1 MERAEGLLQAAGL
14 DGQLEVQ
21 NDVRP
26 PASQQPLGT
35 GENMGV
41 MERSHI
47 SSDPSASLYHY
58 PTETLSNA
66 RLNADGCSA
75 AETAQI
81 TAEVEV
87 NSDTN
92 TNGNIVQQQQQLIS
106 LSHVPLPSPPEVY
119 NELYTSLETGRRCS
133 METVPLPMLNVIS
146 HQQPDLPFDSNQRAS
161 SDSHGS
167 QRQASANPTSDD
179 RPPNVEN
186 NQLQSPAV
194 TVPDQEESVRIPI
207 MHVIIAY

>member
-1 MERAEGLLQAAGL
+1 
-14 DGQLEVQ
+14 
-21 NDVRP
+21 VRP
-26 PASQQPLGT
+26 PASQQRLGT
-35 GENMGV
+35 GENMRE

-47 SSDPSASLYHY
+47 SSDTSASLYHY

-75 AETAQI
+75 AETARI

-92 TNGNIVQQQQQLIS
+92 THGNKVQQQQQQLIS
-106 LSHVPLPSPPEVY
+106 PSYVPLPSPPEAY
-119 NELYTSLETGRRCS
+119 NELYTSLERGRRCS
-133 METVPLPMLNVIS
+133 MGTVPLPMLNVIS
-146 HQQPDLPFDSNQRAS
+146 HQQPDLPFASNQRAS

-167 QRQASANPTSDD
+167 QRQASVNPTSDD
-179 RPPNVEN
+179 RSPNVEN

-194 TVPDQEESVRIPI
+194 TVPDQEESV
-207 MHVIIAY
+207 